1 MATVIVNGIPVLVDG
16 RKGRP
21 PFRIRIIK
29 KDTPRKLN
37 SQQKQALVEY
47 YKRGCD
53 PAKKR
58 EAAVAAGYSPHPG
71 NNKLTMERALKHKP
85 IVKALRNRGITEGLI
100 AEKIDEGLNAMHP
113 IKPDQPDHHA
123 RAKFVKENNTIQ
135 DFYPPKKIQSEERSV
150 VIHLTKDDAVAL
162 NAFQKI
168 REQDA

>member
-1 MATVIVNGIPVLVDG
+1 MAKIIVDGIPVLVDG

-21 PFRIRIIK
+21 PFRIRIKK

-37 SQQKQALVEY
+37 PQQKVALVEY
-47 YKRGCD
+47 YKRGCN
-53 PAKKR
+53 PAKKKEAG
-58 EAAVAAGYSPHPG
+58 EAASYPPG
-71 NNKLTMERALKHKP
+71 QGAVRAVDRALKSKP
-85 IVKALRNRGITEGLI
+85 IVRALRNRGIKEGLI

-113 IKPDQPDHHA
+113 IKPEQPDHHA
-123 RAKFVKENNTIQ
+123 RAKFIKENNTIQ

>member
-21 PFRIRIIK
+21 PFRIRIKK

-37 SQQKQALVEY
+37 PQQKVALQEY

-53 PAKKR
+53 PTKKR
-58 EAAVAAGYSPHPG
+58 EAGEAASYPPGQGAIRAVD
-71 NNKLTMERALKHKP
+71 RALKRKP
-85 IVKALRNRGITEGLI
+85 IVTALRNRGITEGKI
-100 AEKIDEGLNAMHP
+100 AEKIDEGLDAMHP

-123 RAKFVKENNTIQ
+123 RVKFIQEVNKIQ
-135 DFYPPKKIQSEERSV
+135 DHYPPKKIQSDERAI